1 MDLDQ
6 VKAVDDFFIKAMAEK
21 NIDQMANIYTDDAVA
36 INMNTVLHGKQEI
49 RESFASLFE
58 AMELGAF
65 EIVEEHRHLEG
76 SLAASLV
83 VFKGT
88 ATLKATGE
96 EIPMIFR
103 ALDVRKKQPDGSW
116 KIVLDHTS
124 VPAALGGA

>member
-1 MDLDQ
+1 LTKSKLSTIFLSKPWLRKTSIKWQ
-6 VKAVDDFFIKAMAEK
+6 TFYADDV
-21 NIDQMANIYTDDAVA
+21 VA
-36 INMNTVLHGKQEI
+36 INMNAVLHGKQEI

-58 AMELGAF
+58 AMELGDF

-96 EIPMIFR
+96 KIPMIFR

-124 VPAALGGA
+124 VPAALGSA